1 MIKGLIEIYKDDGN
15 SIEKIYSDN
24 NLITVGLGYSLASFF
39 ETQEVNRTIDDY
51 QIGFFQIGSGTVD
64 YRDQQTSNVPC
75 FYQIQTPVAESLLG
89 TDLDINIYNLKFLLK
104 STSFSRAAYSSS
116 LDMDLSTA
124 KRDFLE
130 ILPSQKINNLDGSIT
145 HKLILEKNLAPNVS
159 IKELGIFIKNPD
171 SGYKIDRPMLAAY
184 KALST
189 PIVKNTNFKL
199 IVDWT
204 IYFKD

>member
-51 QIGFFQIGSGTVD
+51 QIGFFQIGTGIVD

-75 FYQIQTPVAESLLG
+75 FYQIQTPVAESSLG

-104 STSFSRAAYSSS
+104 STSFSRTAYSSS

-130 ILPSQKINNLDGSIT
+130 ILPSQPLNFQ
-145 HKLILEKNLAPNVS
+145 LALLLVH
-159 IKELGIFIKNPD
+159 
-171 SGYKIDRPMLAAY
+171 
-184 KALST
+184 
-189 PIVKNTNFKL
+189 
-199 IVDWT
+199 
-204 IYFKD
+204 